1 MLKKTINLFLCYVL
15 MATGFL
21 LFFTSCG
28 YAIFVVDWHVSGVRI
43 AVNAVLLLL
52 AIAASIC
59 IYGLAEK
66 IRLNN

>member
-1 MLKKTINLFLCYVL
+1 MLKRIISLASCYIL
-15 MATGFL
+15 MAVGFL

-28 YAIFVVDWHVSGVRI
+28 FAIFVVDWHVSGVKI

-59 IYGLAEK
+59 IYGLAER
-66 IRLNN
+66 IRINN